1 MHRFVLSLSLAA
13 MLAATLLAPGPALA
27 AQADD
32 ASAQADAASMTTR
45 ARLAAEILRSHRISL
60 ATFHVSG
67 VVDHANARQN
77 IVDTAHGKA
86 ARRSCYGGAPCGSVF
101 LNVAM
106 LRGMLALRNSY
117 TFRVSEIAGGA
128 HSPGSR
134 HYAGKAFDVDILDG
148 QGVSASNPHVRGFM
162 QRCRSLGATE
172 VLGPG
177 DPGHATH
184 IHCGWP

>member
-1 MHRFVLSLSLAA
+1 
-13 MLAATLLAPGPALA
+13 MLAATLLAPGAALA
-27 AQADD
+27 AQAD
-32 ASAQADAASMTTR
+32 AASTTTR

-148 QGVSASNPHVRGFM
+148 QAVSASNPHVHGFM
-162 QRCRSLGATE
+162 QHCHLLGATE

-184 IHCGWP
+184 LHCGWP

>member
-13 MLAATLLAPGPALA
+13 LLAATLLAPGPALA
-27 AQADD
+27 AQAD
-32 ASAQADAASMTTR
+32 AASTTTR
-45 ARLAAEILRSHRISL
+45 ARLAAEILRSHRIAL

-77 IVDTAHGKA
+77 IVDTANGKA

-106 LRGMLALRNSY
+106 LRGMLALRKSY
-117 TFRVSEIAGGA
+117 TLRVSEIAGGA

-148 QGVSASNPHVRGFM
+148 QAVGASNPHVRGFM
-162 QRCRSLGATE
+162 QHCRSLGATE